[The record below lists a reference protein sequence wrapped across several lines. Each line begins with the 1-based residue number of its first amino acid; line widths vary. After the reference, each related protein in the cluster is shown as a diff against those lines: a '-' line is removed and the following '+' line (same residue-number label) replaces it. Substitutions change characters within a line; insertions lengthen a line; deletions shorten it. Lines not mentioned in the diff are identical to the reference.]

1 MGRHLLSAVVLGLIA
16 LQSADEPAPADLVIR
31 LGSPQFADREK
42 AGEALVKLGLPA
54 LPALKKARDSGD
66 PEIRRRSETL
76 VARIEAGEL
85 LNATRVTLAVRDRPL
100 AEAAE
105 EIAKASGMR
114 IRPGLSRQ
122 DRRVNP
128 AWPQTRVTLQ
138 SAQPVPFF
146 DAVDRLCEAAELH
159 REIPQN
165 FGTSFLFEP
174 PFFGLALVSG
184 MARPPATDYGAFRI
198 ELLRVQHLR
207 ERDYGNGLSDFEH
220 VDFGAIAP
228 KRDPASG
235 AVERSSYTAELV
247 VSAEPRLRILTV
259 GDVVD
264 TRAVDDQGRSLL
276 KTLSGEE
283 ERQHLAHRQMNPHLD
298 PALQPQLRYGLGT
311 HRSTGSWSFSLALSY
326 PSPPA
331 KRIAQLHGV
340 VPLIAIG
347 RRPDPVVAE
356 LKDADGKQ
364 FSSGS
369 NVITVHKVD
378 ARSSR
383 QPTVEFT
390 LKTAERPGD
399 ENMVAYDAKGT
410 RLNIRRPIDLME
422 LRLEVVDRQGN
433 GLFWQFTR
441 SPSERTQG
449 RMAIVVQGRNG
460 QEVPHENLRLRYWNV
475 IAAAADI
482 PFVFND
488 VPTP

>member
-1 MGRHLLSAVVLGLIA
+1 MGSDLLLAVVLGLIA
-16 LQSADEPAPADLVIR
+16 VEGDDDPAPADLVTR

-42 AGEALVKLGLPA
+42 AGEALVKLGLPV
-54 LPALKKARDSGD
+54 LPALKKACDSGD
-66 PEIRRRSETL
+66 LEIRRRSETL

-85 LNATRVTLAVRDRPL
+85 LNATRVKLDIHDRPL

-114 IRPGLSRQ
+114 IRPGLNGQ
-122 DRRVNP
+122 DRRVDPN
-128 AWPQTRVTLQ
+128 WPQTRVTLQ
-138 SAQPVPFF
+138 SAQPVPFW
-146 DAVDRLCEAAELH
+146 DVVDRLCEAGKLH
-159 REIPQN
+159 RQIPQN

-174 PFFGLALVSG
+174 PFFGLALVPG
-184 MARPPATDYGAFRI
+184 TAGPPAIDSGAFRI
-198 ELLRVQHLR
+198 ELLRVQCRR
-207 ERDYGNGLSDFEH
+207 ERDYGNGLSDLEH
-220 VDFGAIAP
+220 VEFGAIAP

-235 AVERSSYTAELV
+235 AVERSSYTADLV

-264 TRAVDDQGRSLL
+264 AKAIDDQGRSLL
-276 KTLSGEE
+276 KTLSAEE
-283 ERQHLAHRQMNPHLD
+283 ERQQLAHRRMNPHLD
-298 PALQPQLRYGLGT
+298 PALQPQLRYGAVS
-311 HRSTGSWSFSLALSY
+311 HPSTGAWRFSLALSY

-331 KRIAQLHGV
+331 KRIALLRGV

-347 RRPDPVVAE
+347 RRPDPVVVE

-390 LKTAERPGD
+390 LKTAEPPGD

-410 RLNIRRPIDLME
+410 RLNIRRPTDLME

-449 RMAIVVQGRNG
+449 RMAIVVHGRNG
-460 QEVPHENLRLRYWNV
+460 QEVRAENLRLRYWDV

-482 PFVFND
+482 PFVFKD